1 MHKPIQH
8 NAHSI
13 IEDIQPEQLSA
24 NKDMSTF
31 CNSLTFTQ
39 TNNIHKPSFSR
50 SFSYLLDKFISSSF

>member
-39 TNNIHKPSFSR
+39 TNNIHKPSVVASPAC
-50 SFSYLLDKFISSSF
+50 